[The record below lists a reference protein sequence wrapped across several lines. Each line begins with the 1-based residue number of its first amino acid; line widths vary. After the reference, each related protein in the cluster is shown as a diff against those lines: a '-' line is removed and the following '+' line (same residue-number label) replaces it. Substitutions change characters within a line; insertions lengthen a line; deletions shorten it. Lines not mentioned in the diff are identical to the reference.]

1 MGQTEHRA
9 YVEMKNAQEKAKR
22 NPSFSDY
29 KEEAKDAELKWHKA
43 KEEERKNEELS
54 KQWWGF

>member
-9 YVEMKNAQEKAKR
+9 YVKMRNAQEKARR

-29 KEEAKDAELKWHKA
+29 KDEAKKAELNWYKA
-43 KEEERKNEELS
+43 KEEERKDEELS
-54 KQWWGF
+54 KQIWGF